1 MYVQYGRSRG
11 GQWIVIEGRRERN
24 VDIQVMKYFLGEND
38 RVKLLVL
45 FCGNEEDELLIKAA
59 LGTLAILSTLHVD
72 VDAVEES
79 DLEASE
85 RQRLKEMIDHQRIIC
100 EKMLNVSRAEEENTL
115 IFCLGSIVSRDL
127 QTPVRM
133 PQS

>member
-1 MYVQYGRSRG
+1 
-11 GQWIVIEGRRERN
+11 
-24 VDIQVMKYFLGEND
+24 MKYFLGEND

-59 LGTLAILSTLHVD
+59 LGTLAILSSSHVD
-72 VDAVEES
+72 PDAVEEP

-100 EKMLNVSRAEEENTL
+100 EKMLNVSRTQEGNKCHLSSRSNRFRRSSNVCARVSIQ
-115 IFCLGSIVSRDL
+115 IFNF
-127 QTPVRM
+127 VRCT
-133 PQS
+133 SFGILSK